1 MTASPLFTL
10 LAEPL
15 PDKQPFPPMPGV
27 GAVVSFEG
35 VVRDNN
41 DGKAVVEL
49 EYSAY
54 QVLAEREGSRIVR
67 DNIDRFGLFA
77 GFCVHRIGV
86 LRPGD
91 VAVRVWAAAAH
102 RREAFAACAG
112 IIDAIKA
119 SVPIWK
125 RETYVGGDRAW
136 VTCADHHQHRSP
148 P

>member
-1 MTASPLFTL
+1 MTPSPLFTL

-15 PDKQPFPPMPGV
+15 PDKPPFAPMPGV
-27 GAVVSFEG
+27 GAVVRFEG

-67 DNIDRFGLFA
+67 DSIDRFGLFA
-77 GFCVHRIGV
+77 GFCVHRVGV

-102 RREAFAACAG
+102 RREAFAACEG

-125 RETYVGGDRAW
+125 RETYVGGDRVW